1 MALFDKLFNDHKI
14 YLVPGTE
21 FGCTKYGWFRII
33 FAVDKIKLDVALE
46 RLVKGLQAIKNK

>member
-1 MALFDKLFNDHKI
+1 MALFDKLFNDDKI

-46 RLVKGLQAIKNK
+46 RLVKGLQAIKNR